1 MTDTKLYHI
10 FSQKH
15 SDKGGPYRQ
24 ETGDPLPKAEAYQFL
39 QLIWSTGRRAKLVPA
54 PLAAAA

>member
-1 MTDTKLYHI
+1 MTDTKLYYI
-10 FSQKH
+10 FSQNQ
-15 SDKGGPYRQ
+15 SAWGGSYRQ
-24 ETGDPLPKAEAYQFL
+24 ETPDPLPKAEAYEWL